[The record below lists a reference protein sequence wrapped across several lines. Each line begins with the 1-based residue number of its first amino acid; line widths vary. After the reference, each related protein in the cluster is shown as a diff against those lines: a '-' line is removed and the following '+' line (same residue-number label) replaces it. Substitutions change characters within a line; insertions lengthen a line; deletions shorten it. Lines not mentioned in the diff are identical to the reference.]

1 MPPENLAA
9 YIKEFRQVLDEHG
22 LFYGMFGHVDAGCLH
37 VRPAL
42 DMKDPKDEK
51 LVREI
56 SDKVNALCKKYG
68 GVIWGEHGTGFRG
81 EYKREFL
88 GEKLYTAFRE
98 VKTVFDKDG
107 QLNPGKLVT
116 PLDSE
121 KDVTK
126 LDEVPLRGQFDRQV
140 TKPVRDDYQE
150 AMTCNGNGACFNFSP
165 DHLMCPS
172 YKETRS
178 RTQSPKGRATMM
190 REWLR
195 LAEKKDY
202 KPNFIAKKKGKLS
215 PSKIRMIFP
224 YKFLKL

>member
-81 EYKREFL
+81 EKKEFL
-88 GEKLYTAFRE
+88 GEKLYTALERLRLFLI
-98 VKTVFDKDG
+98 KTVS
-107 QLNPGKLVT
+107 LILVN
-116 PLDSE
+116 L
-121 KDVTK
+121 
-126 LDEVPLRGQFDRQV
+126 
-140 TKPVRDDYQE
+140 
-150 AMTCNGNGACFNFSP
+150 
-165 DHLMCPS
+165 
-172 YKETRS
+172 
-178 RTQSPKGRATMM
+178 
-190 REWLR
+190 
-195 LAEKKDY
+195 
-202 KPNFIAKKKGKLS
+202 
-215 PSKIRMIFP
+215 
-224 YKFLKL
+224 